1 MNSCFIKNLITS
13 NYRGRLTGI
22 LIIRIAWA
30 QLNLA
35 RGWCMLFTNL
45 WVYNPGYQPPFN
57 YTSYPWDN
65 DFFQGMMSGWILCNF
80 SESSGA
86 QGESMTLKHFL
97 HFDCKKKHPEKKR
110 RKWHTQTQHTK
121 NLKRWKKSVALVI
134 QFVTFLGWVFC
145 EPFKGLSDLQL
156 GDQKGHGLNHLV
168 KGISPIFLFL
178 WLIFLQNTS
187 KMMWIWAILWV
198 D

>member
-1 MNSCFIKNLITS
+1 MNYLPTIVFEGSLFFFRGVTWMELYKESSTMNSCFIKNLITS

-65 DFFQGMMSGWILCNF
+65 EFFQGMMSGWILCNF

-97 HFDCKKKHPEKKR
+97 HFDCKKNSLKKNEENDTP
-110 RKWHTQTQHTK
+110 KPNTQK
-121 NLKRWKKSVALVI
+121 I
-134 QFVTFLGWVFC
+134 
-145 EPFKGLSDLQL
+145 
-156 GDQKGHGLNHLV
+156 
-168 KGISPIFLFL
+168 
-178 WLIFLQNTS
+178 
-187 KMMWIWAILWV
+187 
-198 D
+198 